1 MPKKILVS
9 SCLTGKKCSYDGKTR
24 TNNRIIE
31 LCVRRGCIDV
41 CPEIEG
47 GLGCPRERHEIDGGD
62 GADVLE
68 GRARVISLSGSDHT
82 ENFLKGAEATLKKAL
97 ENGVSLAIMKA
108 RSPSCGAHK
117 IHSGKF
123 DGTLKSGSGVT
134 TALLKR
140 HDIRVFTEEEVEE
153 GRF

>member
-1 MPKKILVS
+1 
-9 SCLTGKKCSYDGKTR
+9 
-24 TNNRIIE
+24 
-31 LCVRRGCIDV
+31 
-41 CPEIEG
+41 
-47 GLGCPRERHEIDGGD
+47 
-62 GADVLE
+62 
-68 GRARVISLSGSDHT
+68 
-82 ENFLKGAEATLKKAL
+82 AL